1 MIVRVLRSFIAIE
14 LPETVKSAFVELQG
28 ELKKTGAD
36 IRWVKPE
43 NIHLT
48 LKFLGNTE
56 ESTDSIVD
64 VIKGTCSR
72 FEPVTLEIRGV
83 GVFPNVKSPRVI
95 WAGMNCNT
103 ALAEIRNSIE
113 EGLFSLGFE
122 RDSRKF
128 SPHLTLGRFRS
139 SQGRRPLMDKI
150 ELLKDKSYGMIHA
163 ETVVL
168 MKSDLAPGGA
178 QYTRLAEISLGK
190 RSDQDC

>member
-1 MIVRVLRSFIAIE
+1 LIVRVLRSFIAIE

-103 ALAEIRNSIE
+103 ALAEIRISIE

-190 RSDQDC
+190 RSD

>member
-1 MIVRVLRSFIAIE
+1 LIVRVLRSFIAIE

-36 IRWVKPE
+36 IRWVKPK

-103 ALAEIRNSIE
+103 ALAEIRISIE

-139 SQGRRPLMDKI
+139 SQARRPLMDKI

-190 RSDQDC
+190 RSDKDC

>member
-1 MIVRVLRSFIAIE
+1 LIVRVLRSFIAIE

-103 ALAEIRNSIE
+103 ALAEIRISIE

-190 RSDQDC
+190 RSDKDC